1 MSATTTKK
9 KNINY
14 YDSPFLYF
22 MKEWGLYIAIF
33 AIILLS
39 RIFIWTTSIVDGHSM
54 DPTLAG
60 KQRLFVVKTAKIDR
74 FDIVVAKENE
84 NGKSKQIVKRVIGL
98 PGDTITYDHD
108 KLTVN
113 SKEVNEPYLKS
124 YQAKFVKDKLQST
137 YTYNDYFQQLA
148 KSAQSFTVDKD
159 GNASFT
165 VTVPKGQYFLLG
177 DDRIVSKDSRA
188 VGTFKDSSI
197 VGEVKFRFWPLD
209 KIGNPE

>member
-22 MKEWGLYIAIF
+22 MKEWGLYIAVF

-113 SKEVNEPYLKS
+113 GKEVNEPYLNS

-137 YTYNDYFQQLA
+137 
-148 KSAQSFTVDKD
+148 
-159 GNASFT
+159 
-165 VTVPKGQYFLLG
+165 
-177 DDRIVSKDSRA
+177 
-188 VGTFKDSSI
+188 
-197 VGEVKFRFWPLD
+197 
-209 KIGNPE
+209 